1 MVALVSAG
9 RSTNPTSTQAS
20 IRFSSIS
27 PAPGSRSNI
36 CSITR
41 LAPRSQIRSARPPNR
56 KPSATCSGSGEQR
69 YEFVANCNQI
79 RIELR
84 FSRAAAAPVSTNPAA
99 LDSDLGGIRSFLG
112 LVLGR
117 PRLRTGRPRI
127 LRPLDSR
134 LVLHSGSPALF
145 SFAPV
150 QRRSC
155 DDREHVR
162 LPQLALLSGP
172 FVRAVVRL
180 LQRLGSGTGDHNS
193 RRSRLSPSPRSRRP
207 SRGEAPARP
216 LVDLAAP
223 TRSRTSPHRIAER
236 SPRS

>member
-27 PAPGSRSNI
+27 PAPGSRSST
-36 CSITR
+36 CSIAR

-69 YEFVANCNQI
+69 YEFVAKSHQI

-134 LVLHSGSPALF
+134 LVLHPEGSTLF
-145 SFAPV
+145 LS
-150 QRRSC
+150 
-155 DDREHVR
+155 
-162 LPQLALLSGP
+162 LPYRGGRYTIGSMYLYLNWR
-172 FVRAVVRL
+172 FY
-180 LQRLGSGTGDHNS
+180 LG
-193 RRSRLSPSPRSRRP
+193 
-207 SRGEAPARP
+207 
-216 LVDLAAP
+216 
-223 TRSRTSPHRIAER
+223 
-236 SPRS
+236 